1 MKIWRT
7 IIIGTHDD
15 KDKLLS
21 ALAKKGI
28 QVTDSKHIWDSSNFR
43 LSSSPKE
50 CKLVRIS
57 LDELGFTESAL
68 YKDVCKKAQEIG
80 LKLAPA
86 EVGPQLKM
94 QYNQRLL
101 TNIFVKCRLS
111 KTQFV

>member
-1 MKIWRT
+1 LTLYLYNDIIILLQFFKQLNKNKMKIWRT

-57 LDELGFTESAL
+57 LDELGFT
-68 YKDVCKKAQEIG
+68 
-80 LKLAPA
+80 
-86 EVGPQLKM
+86 
-94 QYNQRLL
+94 
-101 TNIFVKCRLS
+101 
-111 KTQFV
+111 